1 MLKLRKSTIRLL
13 ALAVFYLLY
22 LVIGASVFSAIEG
35 PQEREL
41 IKNVKKL
48 RSQFLTDNTC
58 LTDDKLEKFIASIVI
73 ATNRGV
79 SATKNV
85 TMSEPNWT
93 FGQSIFF
100 AGTLLTTIGYGR
112 VAPLS
117 EAGKGFC
124 LLYAMIGIP
133 LTLIFFTAI
142 VERLM
147 IPTKM
152 FLYFLF
158 RKLGHLY
165 RVFHIQLLHF
175 FILLLAAIVFI
186 FIIPA
191 SIYSALEPKWDFLD
205 SFYYCFISM
214 TTIGLGDYIPG
225 DNPDQKARAVYK
237 LGTTVYL
244 FIGLLMMMLLL
255 AVLYDIPELNLGF
268 HFYLKSDEEEEERA
282 RLRSGG
288 ESSGP
293 KYTKQRDE
301 DTHKQS
307 GGSQMYQPTQD
318 DVAAAT
324 GK

>member
-1 MLKLRKSTIRLL
+1 MFYSLL
-13 ALAVFYLLY
+13 CCLLIDLITFLYINQNVFVEVLLY
-22 LVIGASVFSAIEG
+22 IDLDIPG
-35 PQEREL
+35 L
-41 IKNVKKL
+41 
-48 RSQFLTDNTC
+48 C
-58 LTDDKLEKFIASIVI
+58 
-73 ATNRGV
+73 
-79 SATKNV
+79 
-85 TMSEPNWT
+85 
-93 FGQSIFF
+93 F
-100 AGTLLTTIGYGR
+100 AGYGR

-175 FILLLAAIVFI
+175 FIMLVAAVIFI

-191 SIYSALEPKWDFLD
+191 SIYSALEPTWDFLD

-225 DNPDQKARAVYK
+225 DNQDQKARAVYK
-237 LGTTVYL
+237 LATT
-244 FIGLLMMMLLL
+244 GRETTQKSLLL
-255 AVLYDIPELNLGF
+255 IVNLLFTGDLCIILVLEHIQYTISCCLIDI
-268 HFYLKSDEEEEERA
+268 
-282 RLRSGG
+282 
-288 ESSGP
+288 
-293 KYTKQRDE
+293 
-301 DTHKQS
+301 
-307 GGSQMYQPTQD
+307 
-318 DVAAAT
+318 
-324 GK
+324 

>member
-1 MLKLRKSTIRLL
+1 MIKLRKSTIRLL
-13 ALAVFYLLY
+13 ALALFYLLY

-35 PQEREL
+35 PQERAL

-48 RSQFLTDNTC
+48 RSDFLTDNTC
-58 LTDDKLEKFIASIVI
+58 LTDDKLEKFIASIVV

-85 TMSEPNWT
+85 TMAEPNWT

-142 VERLM
+142 VERMM

-175 FILLLAAIVFI
+175 FILLIATVLII
-186 FIIPA
+186 FIVPA
-191 SIYSALEPKWDFLD
+191 AIYSALEPKWDFLD

-237 LGTTVYL
+237 LATTVYL
-244 FIGLLMMMLLL
+244 FLGLLVMMLLL

-268 HFYLKSDEEEEERA
+268 HFYLKTPV
-282 RLRSGG
+282 LSGSASPFWG
-288 ESSGP
+288 PSGW
-293 KYTKQRDE
+293 
-301 DTHKQS
+301 
-307 GGSQMYQPTQD
+307 GW
-318 DVAAAT
+318 A
-324 GK
+324 